1 MKGINIETGDFCAI
15 KQIEK
20 ELVQEDKLAGV
31 LVRDPKINSEKFNE
45 QILICINSAKRNSY
59 VNSII

>member
-1 MKGINIETGDFCAI
+1 VKGINIETGDFCAI

-31 LVRDPKINSEKFNE
+31 LVCDPKIKSEKFN
-45 QILICINSAKRNSY
+45 
-59 VNSII
+59 